1 MSIFLYMNAIK
12 KLEASTIRTNQMEE
26 LKTLI
31 AKFGYPQA
39 EKLYDEEEF
48 LNQIERQ
55 EQKQSK

>member
-1 MSIFLYMNAIK
+1 
-12 KLEASTIRTNQMEE
+12 MEE

-55 EQKQSK
+55 E